1 MVNIIRSVLCLGQ
14 SCGSIL
20 FNKGT
25 NHGNFV
31 YLMVLMTLWLT
42 TYSLV
47 VNKRNSRLTA
57 LFIILMVLIL
67 MCLKTKSLLLFYVYF
82 EARILPI
89 TLILYLY
96 GYQPEKL
103 QASLFLLLYTVARRL
118 PLLLVILLGVP
129 DITSYSFLALP
140 ITLAFIVKSPIYLL
154 HTWLPKAHL
163 EAPVGGS
170 MLLAGV
176 LLKLGRY
183 GLLIFLPSV
192 KMNSLL
198 ALYLSLSV
206 IGSVVCS
213 LICRRQG
220 DMKLL
225 IAYSSVV
232 HIGVVSLG
240 YLSGTEMGYTCRLMM
255 VFAHGLCSP
264 FLFSFSFSLY
274 LNSHSRL
281 LLNNAGTWPLPMALL
296 LSLVSIN
303 IGLPPRLGLWSEVFM
318 VIRLVSFVNWAWFL
332 ILLVFFFGVAYNLI
346 LYTLTMHAK
355 FSLYHHHMESSH
367 ILPIVQV
374 IFYAY
379 TSFFCLDLFHFS

>member
-1 MVNIIRSVLCLGQ
+1 
-14 SCGSIL
+14 
-20 FNKGT
+20 
-25 NHGNFV
+25 
-31 YLMVLMTLWLT
+31 
-42 TYSLV
+42 
-47 VNKRNSRLTA
+47 
-57 LFIILMVLIL
+57 

-82 EARILPI
+82 EASVIPI

-103 QASLFLLLYTVARRL
+103 QALIFLLLYTVARRL
-118 PLLLVILLGVP
+118 PLLLVILFGVP
-129 DITSYSFLALP
+129 DITSYSLLALP
-140 ITLAFIVKSPIYLL
+140 ITLAFIVKSPMYLF

-170 MLLAGV
+170 MVLAGV

-183 GLLIFLPSV
+183 GLLVFLPSV

-198 ALYLSLSV
+198 ALYLSLRV

-213 LICRRQG
+213 LICTRQG

-232 HIGVVSLG
+232 HMGVVSLG
-240 YLSGTEMGYTCRLMM
+240 YLSGTEMGYTCGLMM

-264 FLFSFSFSLY
+264 FLFAFSYSLY

-296 LSLVSIN
+296 LTLVSMN
-303 IGLPPRLGLWSEVFM
+303 IGLPPSLGLWSEVFM
-318 VIRLVSFVNWAWFL
+318 ALRFISIVTSAWIL
-332 ILLVFFFGVAYNLI
+332 LLLVFFFGVAYNLI
-346 LYTLTMHAK
+346 LYTISIHSK
-355 FSLYHHHMESSH
+355 FSLYLFDIESRT

-379 TSFFCLDLFHFS
+379 SSFFCLDLFHL

>member
-1 MVNIIRSVLCLGQ
+1 
-14 SCGSIL
+14 
-20 FNKGT
+20 
-25 NHGNFV
+25 
-31 YLMVLMTLWLT
+31 
-42 TYSLV
+42 
-47 VNKRNSRLTA
+47 
-57 LFIILMVLIL
+57 

-82 EARILPI
+82 EASVLPI

-103 QASLFLLLYTVARRL
+103 QASIFLLLYTVARSL

-140 ITLAFIVKSPIYLL
+140 LTLAFIVKSPMYLL

-170 MLLAGV
+170 MVLAGV

-183 GLLIFLPSV
+183 GLLIFLPAV

-198 ALYLSLSV
+198 VLYLSLRV

-213 LICRRQG
+213 LICIRQG

-232 HIGVVSLG
+232 HMGVVSLG
-240 YLSGTEMGYTCRLMM
+240 YLSGTEMGYTCGMMM

-264 FLFSFSFSLY
+264 FLFAFSFSLY

-296 LSLVSIN
+296 LTLVSMN
-303 IGLPPRLGLWSEVFM
+303 MGLPPSLGLWSELFM
-318 VIRLVSFVNWAWFL
+318 AFRFISIFNSAWIL
-332 ILLVFFFGVAYNLI
+332 LLLVFFFGVAYNLI
-346 LYTLTMHAK
+346 IYTLSMHSK
-355 FSLYHHHMESSH
+355 FSINLFDIESRN

-379 TSFFCLDLFHFS
+379 TSFFCLDLFHVLYYIVS